1 MLPNN
6 HKSFY
11 LSDWQVLPSE
21 GLLTRS
27 DRVEHLEPLAMAV
40 LVYLA
45 DHVGEVVS
53 REALEKDVWH
63 GAVVGYDAVTNTV
76 IKLRKALQDDARD
89 PRFIATVPKKGYQLI
104 ADVRFEEILVG
115 QNTPSIFTTSEH
127 KKTLWNNG
135 VTWALAALVG
145 IGLLGLTW
153 LDDDSHRGE
162 TERPSIVV
170 LPFVNLGEDQRQA
183 YLADGITEDI
193 ITDLSR
199 MSEIR
204 VLASSTAQ
212 RYKNKQVRPE
222 QVGEELE
229 VKFVLKGSIRQL
241 GGELRVNAQLVDTAT
256 GFNVWAERY
265 DRKVSEVFA
274 VQDEVTQ
281 SIVRELALNLSSQ
294 EKQRLAR
301 QATANLQAYDYFQ
314 EGQRLYKISTQQTS
328 HRAIDMYRK
337 AIELDP
343 AYGRAYGAMAVTF
356 TINYQRDWTD
366 APLETLDRALQL
378 AKKAVALDDTTPQT
392 WWALGFVYL
401 THKEYSLAEQAAKKS
416 IEVAP
421 NYADGYGLLALINS
435 YLGRA
440 EEAIALNNKGIA
452 LNPYYSHEY
461 LVTYGLA
468 YYTLGQYQDAI
479 TILEDGHAR
488 NPNHVVI
495 KYLLCANYLR
505 VGRQDEAEWLAL
517 ELQSLTPTANL
528 GIIARTIPVARS
540 DVRQALLADLR
551 AAGLP
556 D

>member
-6 HKSFY
+6 YKSFY

-21 GLLTRS
+21 GLLMRG
-27 DRVEHLEPLAMAV
+27 DREERLEPLTMAV

-45 DHVGEVVS
+45 DHAGEVVS
-53 REALEKDVWH
+53 RESLEKDVWH

-104 ADVRFEEILVG
+104 ADIRFDENPTG
-115 QNTPSIFTTSEH
+115 QDTASISTPSKR

-135 VTWALAALVG
+135 LTWALAALAGV
-145 IGLLGLTW
+145 GLLGLIW
-153 LDDDSHRGE
+153 LGDDSHRGE
-162 TERPSIVV
+162 IERPSIVV
-170 LPFVNLGEDQRQA
+170 LPFANLSEDQRQA

-193 ITDLSR
+193 TTDLSR
-199 MSEIR
+199 MSDVR

-212 RYKNKQVRPE
+212 RYKNKQIRPE
-222 QVGEELE
+222 QVGEDLE

-241 GGELRVNAQLVDTAT
+241 GNELRVNAQLIDTAT

-314 EGQRLYKISTQQTS
+314 EGQRLYKISTRQTS

-343 AYGRAYGAMAVTF
+343 VYGRAYGAMAVTF

-366 APLETLDRALQL
+366 APVETLDRALQL

-440 EEAIALNNKGIA
+440 EEAIALNDKGIA

-461 LVTYGLA
+461 LATYGIA
-468 YYTLGQYQDAI
+468 YYSLAKYQKAI
-479 TILEDGHAR
+479 DILEDGHAR
-488 NPNHVVI
+488 NPNHVFI
-495 KYLLCANYLR
+495 KYLLCASYLR
-505 VGRQDEAEWLAL
+505 VGRQEEAEWLAL

-540 DVRQALLADLR
+540 DIRQSLLADLR

>member
-1 MLPNN
+1 M
-6 HKSFY
+6 
-11 LSDWQVLPSE
+11 LPSE
-21 GLLTRS
+21 GLLTRG
-27 DRVEHLEPLAMAV
+27 DCVEHLEPLAMAV

-45 DHVGEVVS
+45 DRAGEVVS

-89 PRFIATVPKKGYQLI
+89 PRFIATIPKKGYQLI
-104 ADVRFEEILVG
+104 ADIRFEETLAEQDTASVSI
-115 QNTPSIFTTSEH
+115 PSER
-127 KKTLWNNG
+127 KKTLWNNRL
-135 VTWALAALVG
+135 TWALAALAG
-145 IGLLGLTW
+145 MGMLGLTW
-153 LDDDSHRGE
+153 IGDDSYRGE

-170 LPFVNLGEDQRQA
+170 LPFANLGDDQHQD

-193 ITDLSR
+193 TTDLSR
-199 MSEIR
+199 MSDIR

-212 RYKNKQVRPE
+212 RYKDKQVRPE

-241 GGELRVNAQLVDTAT
+241 GEELRVNAQLVDTKT

-265 DRKVSEVFA
+265 DRKVTEVFA

-281 SIVRELALNLSSQ
+281 SIVRELALNLSNQ

-314 EGQRLYKISTQQTS
+314 EGQRFYKNSTRQTN
-328 HRAIDMYRK
+328 HRAIEMYRK

-343 AYGRAYGAMAVTF
+343 AYGRAYGAMAVIF
-356 TINYQRDWTD
+356 TINYQRAWSD
-366 APLETLDRALQL
+366 APVETLDRALQL

-401 THKEYSLAEQAAKKS
+401 AHKEYSLAEQAARKS

-440 EEAIALNNKGIA
+440 EQAIAINDKGIE

-461 LVTYGLA
+461 LATYGLA
-468 YYTLGQYQDAI
+468 YYTLAQYQEAI
-479 TILEDGHAR
+479 AILEDGHAR

-495 KYLLCANYLR
+495 KYLLCASYIR